1 MLAHKSIDQKI
12 TLRNF
17 LHLVEVNMF
26 EKVTLQQMILNALE
40 SNSITSQ
47 DDQQNLF

>member
-1 MLAHKSIDQKI
+1 
-12 TLRNF
+12 
-17 LHLVEVNMF
+17 MF
-26 EKVTLQQMILNALE
+26 EKITLQQMVLNALE

>member
-1 MLAHKSIDQKI
+1 
-12 TLRNF
+12 
-17 LHLVEVNMF
+17 MF
-26 EKVTLQQMILNALE
+26 ERVTLQQMILNALE